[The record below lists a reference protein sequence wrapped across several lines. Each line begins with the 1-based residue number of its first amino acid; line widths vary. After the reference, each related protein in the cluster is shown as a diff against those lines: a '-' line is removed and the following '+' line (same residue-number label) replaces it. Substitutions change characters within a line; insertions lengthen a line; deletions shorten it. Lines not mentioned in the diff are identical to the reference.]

1 MLLAIQGALD
11 ADGDL
16 LDDYERAAIDA
27 RMVAVLQV
35 IGSDDASL
43 IEATTKL
50 LAQGTEAF
58 AASRMNRGIQ
68 HALAGKN
75 IETV

>member
-1 MLLAIQGALD
+1 
-11 ADGDL
+11 
-16 LDDYERAAIDA
+16 
-27 RMVAVLQV
+27 V